1 MACNCKAK
9 EVADAA
15 IEMSG
20 ETVDSSCKKNNIFS
34 KIFSF
39 LVRVIT
45 ALLIGAILS
54 VLVVPFILYMI
65 VCIILG
71 RQPSFNIGKMIKWSS
86 KLNGGD

>member
-20 ETVDSSCKKNNIFS
+20 ESGEKYGTNIFS
-34 KIFSF
+34 SIVSF
-39 LVRVIT
+39 FARILI
-45 ALLIGAILS
+45 ALLVGVILS
-54 VLVVPFILYMI
+54 IAVVPFIVYII

-71 RQPSFNIGKMIKWSS
+71 RQPSFNIGKMVKWGS
-86 KLNGGD
+86 KLNGGN